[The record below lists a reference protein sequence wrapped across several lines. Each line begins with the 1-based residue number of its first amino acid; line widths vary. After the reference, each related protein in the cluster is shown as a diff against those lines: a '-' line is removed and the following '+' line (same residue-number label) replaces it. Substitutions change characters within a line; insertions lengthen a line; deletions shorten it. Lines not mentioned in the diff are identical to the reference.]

1 MPVLETLQTAPTSES
16 DANQKPSVWMKIR
29 RFFQKIAAYNET
41 ISGYESAS
49 NASITDPATAH
60 MHWGISLAEK
70 GDLQEAIEKF
80 QQAATIN
87 PKQAEIFCNW
97 GVALAKQK
105 QLIEASVQLRK
116 AVDLEPDRA
125 AYQVLL
131 GATLVEQGFMDEGAS
146 HYREAIL
153 LKPNHTEPWLNWAI
167 ALARSNQFS
176 AAIEKLEMVVLK
188 QATHSQAYYLWG
200 AILAEQHQ
208 YEAAKIK
215 FLDCLKFQTNHA
227 EATYLLA
234 LCYNRLGEFEA
245 GLDCS
250 NKALALHPEKAE
262 CYLTKGD
269 CLANLTRFDEAV
281 EYYDL
286 ALALNPK
293 LPDVYLSLGQVFCQ
307 QDKRDDAY
315 TYFKQAEQLNP
326 QLPALQRV
334 WGLSLLECQRN
345 EEALER
351 LVRACNG
358 KASDGFAA
366 TSLGLTIAQLRLG
379 KLEEAHNTAVEAL
392 SQFPTHVGL
401 WHAKG
406 CLAVKQSGLTE
417 AQHWFKEALKL
428 QPDFI
433 QSQLNLAI
441 CQLQE
446 GDTAEVVRK
455 LRALY
460 RTKQATSALVV
471 TYYGLALMAS
481 GDLQEAELKFKQALA
496 LDAGYTKA
504 MAGLVMLY
512 VQKEIEVDALQQFMI
527 QIEDN
532 QLGCVPACWLWAK
545 AIVNAYLSQKLG
557 TETVAQAGRLQWE
570 ALQQAETW
578 LKPISF
584 EACLS
589 ITPWRLWLLEP

>member
-1 MPVLETLQTAPTSES
+1 MSSLETTLTIETNSVK
-16 DANQKPSVWMKIR
+16 KPSLWAKIQ
-29 RFFQKIAAYNET
+29 RFFEKIASYNET
-41 ISGYESAS
+41 ISSYETAS
-49 NASITDPATAH
+49 SSSITDPATAH

-70 GDLQEAIEKF
+70 GELQAAIEKF
-80 QQAATIN
+80 QPAATIN
-87 PKQAEIFCNW
+87 PAQAEIFCNW

-105 QLIEASVQLRK
+105 QLPEAAEQLQK
-116 AVDLEPDRA
+116 AVYLEPERA
-125 AYQVLL
+125 AYHVLL
-131 GATLVEQGFMDEGAS
+131 GATLVEQGLLEAGAI
-146 HYREAIL
+146 HYREAII

-167 ALARSNQFS
+167 ALARSNYFEP
-176 AAIEKLEMVVLK
+176 AIEKLDMVLQK
-188 QATHSQAYYLWG
+188 QATHSQAFYLWG
-200 AILAEQHQ
+200 AILAEQHE
-208 YEAAKIK
+208 YEAAKAK
-215 FLDCLKFQTNHA
+215 FLDCLKFQANHA

-245 GLDCS
+245 GLDYAT
-250 NKALALHPEKAE
+250 KALALNAEKAE

-293 LPDVYLSLGQVFCQ
+293 LPDVYLSLGQVYCQ
-307 QDKRDDAY
+307 QGNRNDAY
-315 TYFKQAEQLNP
+315 TYFQQAETLSP
-326 QLPALQRV
+326 QLPALHRV

-345 EEALER
+345 QEALDR
-351 LVRACNG
+351 LILACNG
-358 KASDGFAA
+358 KTFDGFAA
-366 TSLGLTIAQLRLG
+366 TSLGITIAQLRLG
-379 KLEEAHNTAVEAL
+379 KLDEANNTAVEAL
-392 SQFPTHVGL
+392 SHFPTHVGL

-406 CLAVKQSGLTE
+406 CLAVKQSGLNE

-446 GDTAEVVRK
+446 GEYTEVVRK

-460 RTKQATSALVV
+460 RVKQESSPLVV

-481 GDLQEAELKFKQALA
+481 GDLTEAEVKFKQALA

-504 MAGLVMLY
+504 MAGLIMLY
-512 VQKEIEVDALQQFMI
+512 VQKDIEAEPLQQFMV
-527 QIEDN
+527 QIEDEA
-532 QLGCVPACWLWAK
+532 LAFPPACWLWAK
-545 AIVNAYLSQKLG
+545 SLANLQIAKKLEA
-557 TETVAQAGRLQWE
+557 ETFQQAGNSLWE
-570 ALQQAETW
+570 QLQQTEPW
-578 LKPISF
+578 LKQTPF
-584 EACLS
+584 AACET